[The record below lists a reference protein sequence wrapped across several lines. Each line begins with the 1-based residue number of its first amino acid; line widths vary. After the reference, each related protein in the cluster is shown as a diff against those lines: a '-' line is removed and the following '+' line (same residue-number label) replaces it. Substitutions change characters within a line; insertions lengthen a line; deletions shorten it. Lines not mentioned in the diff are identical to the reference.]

1 MFCVSRATVRCP
13 PRSYSQHAVAPTTR
27 RPVSKPEGRTPK
39 GADGAPCDWDE
50 RDGCW
55 RESDGTPFDPKRA
68 AASKKTRQRE
78 AQSEASKRAER
89 EAQAAAKQARRAAF
103 TAEQARAERDA
114 HAAAEQARRAA
125 FTAEQARAE
134 QDAQAAAHQARRAM
148 LGWTPLK
155 EAISLPTG
163 PREQQLLFD
172 THGSGAAF
180 LTVNSSRLRTLEE
193 GGVLHAECVED
204 TAKDMELLCPVDI
217 IDKHRMVA
225 AFVERKKEAEKLHVC
240 GTCGMLRSSKETRG
254 PLEPH

>member
-1 MFCVSRATVRCP
+1 MHLSVASLLLYP
-13 PRSYSQHAVAPTTR
+13 PHSPSQRAVAPATR
-27 RPVSKPEGRTPK
+27 RPVSKPKGRTPK

-68 AASKKTRQRE
+68 AARKKTRQRA

-89 EAQAAAKQARRAAF
+89 N
-103 TAEQARAERDA
+103 TN
-114 HAAAEQARRAA
+114 
-125 FTAEQARAE
+125 
-134 QDAQAAAHQARRAM
+134 AAAHRKTR
-148 LGWTPLK
+148 GVTPLK
-155 EAISLPTG
+155 QALMLPPG
-163 PREQQLLFD
+163 PREQQMLFD
-172 THGSGAAF
+172 THGSGSAF
-180 LTVNSSRLRTLEE
+180 STVNSRRLRTLEE

-217 IDKHRMVA
+217 IDKHRMVK

>member
-114 HAAAEQARRAA
+114 HAAAEQARRA
-125 FTAEQARAE
+125 
-134 QDAQAAAHQARRAM
+134 M

-155 EAISLPTG
+155 QAISLPTG